1 MLYFFIPCL
10 ILTLTLLVILNFKEQ
25 GLKTPYFDKFFD
37 INIKIFRV
45 LYKIL
50 LFISGPVSF
59 YIFILLFEE
68 VEKYRFFFFCTGI
81 VGFYTIIFLIYKAL
95 KNKL

>member
-1 MLYFFIPCL
+1 MLFFFIPCL

-68 VEKYRFFFFCTGI
+68 VEKFRFFFFCTGI